1 MIVEGDG
8 RMPRSKRGTPS
19 VLVWLRDDLRLDDN
33 PALVAALAEGRPL
46 HLLYV
51 LDEVSPGL
59 RPLGAAAR
67 WWLHHSLAALARD
80 IERRGGRLLLRRGPA
95 AIVVGAVLEE
105 TGAVSLHWNRRR
117 GAAPQAIDSTLKAD
131 LTASG
136 IAVQSHHADLL
147 HEPSRFVTG
156 SGTPYRVFTPFWRAL
171 RATWPPRTPLP
182 APDRLPPPGE
192 GEIAAGSDALADW
205 KLLPT
210 APNWASGIAASWT
223 PGETGAAARLTA
235 FLERGIYSYSLE
247 RDRPDLDLCSHLAP
261 HLRFGEIS
269 VHRIVAAL
277 EAARGGAAPPAEENV
292 EKFLAEL
299 GWREFSHHQLA
310 RSPDFAHHAV
320 DRRFDRFPWIDD
332 ETTLRAWRRG
342 RTGYPLVDAGMREL
356 WATGTMHN
364 RVRMV
369 VASFLVKHLLQDWRA
384 GEAWFWDTL
393 VDACPAANPANWQ
406 WVAGSGA
413 DAAPYFRIFNP
424 VTQGEKFDPLGDYV
438 RRWVPELARLPKRW
452 VHAPWTTPA
461 DILAAA
467 GVRLGETYPQ
477 PIVEHAKARARALA
491 AFAEMTSS

>member
-1 MIVEGDG
+1 MIAEGG
-8 RMPRSKRGTPS
+8 ERMPKSMRAEPS

-33 PALVAALAEGRPL
+33 PALVAALAEGRPV
-46 HLLYV
+46 HLLFV

-59 RPLGAAAR
+59 RPLGGAAR
-67 WWLHHSLAALARD
+67 WWLHHSLEALGRD
-80 IERRGGRLLLRRGPA
+80 VGRLGGRLILRRGPA
-95 AIVVGAVLEE
+95 AIVVGSVIEE

-117 GAAPQAIDSTLKAD
+117 GAGPQAIDSTLKAD

-136 IAVQSHHADLL
+136 LTVTSHLADLL

-171 RATWPPRTPLP
+171 GATWPPRAPLP
-182 APDRLPPPGE
+182 RPERMTPVPAEHPAIESDRLDDWELLPRSPDWSGGIAERWRPGE
-192 GEIAAGSDALADW
+192 A
-205 KLLPT
+205 
-210 APNWASGIAASWT
+210 
-223 PGETGAAARLTA
+223 GAAARLAA
-235 FLERGIYSYSLE
+235 FLDEGIFSYSSD
-247 RDRPDLDLCSHLAP
+247 RDRPDLDRCSHLSP

-269 VHRIVAAL
+269 VHRIVAAV
-277 EAARGGAAPPAEENV
+277 EAARRGARAPSDDDIA
-292 EKFLAEL
+292 KFFSEL

-310 RSPDFAHHAV
+310 RSPDFAHHNV

-332 ETTLRAWRRG
+332 EAALRAWRRG
-342 RTGYPLVDAGMREL
+342 RTGYPLVDAGLREL

-369 VASFLVKHLLQDWRA
+369 VASFLVKHLLQDWRG

-424 VTQGEKFDPLGDYV
+424 VTQGEKFDPQGDYV
-438 RRWVPELARLPKRW
+438 RQWVPELARLPNRF
-452 VHAPWTTPA
+452 VHAPWTAPR
-461 DILAAA
+461 DVLAAA
-467 GVRLGETYPQ
+467 EVRLGDDYPQ
-477 PIVEHAKARARALA
+477 PIVEHARARARALD
-491 AFAEMTSS
+491 AFAEMTAS